1 MELKEYQQNTL
12 KRVKAYLEALKNWR
26 VKNEKV
32 VAAIGKEAALDVPLK
47 AWEEIGGKNYRSRKN
62 GIGESLPNF
71 CLKIP
76 TGGGK
81 TLLAAHTVD
90 LVNRSYRQKQ
100 TGLVLW
106 VMPTTQIYRQTIDH
120 LRNRDHSYRQ
130 VLDIASGGR
139 TVIYEKTDRFTPE
152 DIAENLVVL
161 TLMLPSAS
169 RQNKEALKVFK
180 DSGGFSAFFPKD
192 DDVQGHAILLERFP
206 NLDAFGDSQPGRARH
221 SVRAAADSPNP
232 GAQGTDAP
240 YLATG
245 LFPRQVKTSLG
256 NTLRILSPII
266 ILDEGHKA
274 YSEMAQDTLRGL
286 NPSVVVELSATP
298 TDDSNVLVDIKGLE
312 LKREEMIKLDL
323 HINNKEST
331 RWKDTM
337 LASIKKRESL
347 EAESKKYEANT
358 GNYIRPICLVQVE
371 RTGKDQRGSGLI
383 HAEDVREFLIRDCG
397 IAPDEVAVKSSDK
410 DDIEGL
416 NLFARNCPIRYI
428 ITKQALQEGWDCA
441 FAYVLTIL
449 TNPSSKNNLT
459 QLVGRILR
467 QPGARKTKIKE
478 LDESYVFCFRQK
490 AKLLVDSVREGFGRE
505 GLGDLAGHVV
515 LDAPDGEDEGDELIG
530 LRDKFKK
537 FAGKIYL
544 PKFVI
549 QQGTHW
555 REVSYETDIVSR
567 IDWTQADFTAEKN
580 LQLVDAPSQDAEIL
594 VTLGETKAEL
604 VKEQSRRY
612 QNSMDAGVD
621 PVFATRQMLEMIP
634 NPWIA
639 HDIVKDVLATLT
651 RKNGLVQV
659 AENFVFI
666 VQELVK
672 RADAERNRLAQE
684 VFTNL
689 VETKKLRFLLLK
701 DDAGYRLPDK
711 IKIRKGTRKLVREDN
726 SPLQMSLF
734 EQVAEDGLNSEEQSV
749 AWYFEKQA
757 QLLWWYRNLS
767 RQDYR
772 LQGWRKNGIYPDFIV
787 SRSSAADKTDFDKV
801 FVVESKG
808 IHLKN
813 DDTDYKKQVF
823 KICNKLA
830 EQKSWTELGLEFP
843 ERKMVFELVYGDEWQ
858 KVLNAVLK

>member
-12 KRVKAYLEALKNWR
+12 KRVKAYLEALKSWR
-26 VKNEKV
+26 VKNEMV
-32 VAAIGKEAALDVPLK
+32 VAAAGKEAALDVPLK

-62 GIGESLPNF
+62 GIGEALPNF

-106 VMPTTQIYRQTIDH
+106 VMPTTQIYRQTIEH

-152 DIAENLVVL
+152 DVAENLVVL

-169 RQNKEALKVFK
+169 RQNKETLKVFK

-192 DDVQGHAILLERFP
+192 DDVRGHAKLLEQFP
-206 NLDAFGDSQPGRARH
+206 NLDAFGDGK
-221 SVRAAADSPNP
+221 
-232 GAQGTDAP
+232 
-240 YLATG
+240 G
-245 LFPRQVKTSLG
+245 LFQRQVKTSLG

-286 NPSVVVELSATP
+286 NPSVIVELSATP

-331 RWKDTM
+331 RWQNTM
-337 LASIKKRESL
+337 LASKVKRDAL
-347 EAESKKYEANT
+347 EAAAKKYEANA
-358 GNYIRPICLVQVE
+358 GNYIRPICLIQVE
-371 RTGKDQRGSGLI
+371 RTGKDQRGGNFI
-383 HAEDVREFLIRDCG
+383 HAEDVREFLVKDCG
-397 IAPDEVAVKSSDK
+397 ISADEVAVKSSDK

-416 NLFARNCPIRYI
+416 NLFARNCPVRYI

-449 TNPSSKNNLT
+449 TNPASKNNLT
-459 QLVGRILR
+459 QLIGRILR

-490 AKLLVDSVREGFGRE
+490 AKLLVDAVREGFGRE
-505 GLGDLAGHVV
+505 GLGDLAGQVV
-515 LDAPDGEDEGDELIG
+515 LDSPEGEDQGDELIE

-549 QQGTHW
+549 QRGSQW

-567 IDWTQADFTAEKN
+567 IDWTQADFSAERN
-580 LQLVDAPSQDAEIL
+580 LQLAEADSQDAEIL
-594 VTLGETKAEL
+594 VTLGEKAEL
-604 VKEQSRRY
+604 LKESGRKYRT
-612 QNSMDAGVD
+612 STDAGVD
-621 PVFATRQMLEMIP
+621 PVFATRQLLEMIP

-639 HDIVKDVLATLT
+639 HDVVKDVIATLT
-651 RKNGLVQV
+651 RKNGLALVSK
-659 AENFVFI
+659 NFVFI

-672 RADAERNRLAQE
+672 RAEVERNRLAQE
-684 VFTNL
+684 VFTEL
-689 VETKKLRFLLLK
+689 IGAKKLRFLLLK
-701 DDAGYRLPDK
+701 DDVGYRLPSK
-711 IKIRKGTRKLVREDN
+711 IFMRIGTRKLTRADN

-749 AWYFEKQA
+749 AWYFEKQT

-787 SRSSAADKTDFDKV
+787 SRTNVANKTDFDKV

-823 KICNKLA
+823 KLCNKLA
-830 EQKSWTELGLEFP
+830 EEKSWTELGLEFP

-858 KVLNAVLK
+858 KVLNGLLK

>member
-12 KRVKAYLEALKNWR
+12 KRVKAYLEALKSWR
-26 VKNEKV
+26 AKNDKV
-32 VAAIGKEAALDVPLK
+32 VATIGKEAALDVPLK
-47 AWEEIGGKNYRSRKN
+47 AWEEIGGRNYRSRKN
-62 GIGESLPNF
+62 GIDEALPNF

-90 LVNRSYRQKQ
+90 LVNRNYRQKQ

-106 VMPTTQIYRQTIDH
+106 VMPTTQIYRQTLEH
-120 LRNRDHSYRQ
+120 LRNREHSYRQ

-152 DIAENLVVL
+152 DVAENLVVL

-169 RQNKEALKVFK
+169 RQNKETLKVFK
-180 DSGGFSAFFPKD
+180 DSGGFGAFFPKD
-192 DDVQGHAILLERFP
+192 DDVQGHAKLLERFP
-206 NLDAFGDSQPGRARH
+206 NLDAFGDGK
-221 SVRAAADSPNP
+221 
-232 GAQGTDAP
+232 
-240 YLATG
+240 G
-245 LFPRQVKTSLG
+245 LFQRQVKTSLG

-274 YSEMAQDTLRGL
+274 YSEMAQNTLRGL
-286 NPSVVVELSATP
+286 NPSVIVELSATP

-347 EAESKKYEANT
+347 EAAARKYEANT

-371 RTGKDQRGSGLI
+371 RTGKDQRGGNFI

-397 IAPDEVAVKSSDK
+397 ITADEVAVKSSEK

-416 NLFARNCPIRYI
+416 NLFARNCAVRYI

-449 TNPSSKNNLT
+449 TNPASKNNLT

-467 QPGARKTKIKE
+467 QPFARKTKVKE
-478 LDESYVFCFRQK
+478 LDESYVFCFRQS
-490 AKLLVDSVREGFGRE
+490 AKSLLESVRAGFGQE
-505 GLGDLAGHVV
+505 GLGDLAGQVV
-515 LDAPDGEDEGDELIG
+515 LDSSEDGEQGEELIE
-530 LRDKFKK
+530 LRDEFKK

-549 QQGTHW
+549 QQGSQW

-567 IDWTQADFTAEKN
+567 IDWTQADFAAERN
-580 LQLVDAPSQDAEIL
+580 LQLADANSQDAEIL

-604 VKEQSRRY
+604 LKEQGRKYRTST
-612 QNSMDAGVD
+612 DAGVD
-621 PVFATRQMLEMIP
+621 PVFATRQLLEMIP

-639 HDIVKDVLATLT
+639 HNVVKEVIATLT
-651 RKNGLVQV
+651 RKNGQDMV
-659 AENFVFI
+659 AKNFVFI

-672 RADAERNRLAQE
+672 RADAERNRLAQG
-684 VFTNL
+684 VFTDL
-689 VETKKLRFLLLK
+689 VSAKKLRFLLLK
-701 DDAGYRLPDK
+701 DDAGYRLPSK
-711 IKIRKGTRKLVREDN
+711 ISMRKGTRKLTCEDN

-734 EQVAEDGLNSEEQSV
+734 EQVAEDGLNSEERSV
-749 AWYFEKQA
+749 AWYFEKQG

-767 RQDYR
+767 RLDYR
-772 LQGWRKNGIYPDFIV
+772 IQSWQKHGIYPDFIV
-787 SRSSAADKTDFDKV
+787 SHMHAQDKTDYDTV
-801 FVVESKG
+801 FVVETKG

-813 DDTDYKKQVF
+813 EDTAHKQKVF
-823 KICNKLA
+823 DLCNKLA
-830 EQKSWTELGLEFP
+830 EKKSWTELGLEFP
-843 ERKMVFELVYGDEWQ
+843 EKRFVFELVFGDEWQ
-858 KVLNAVLK
+858 KKLNALFVG

>member
-12 KRVKAYLEALKNWR
+12 KQVKAYLEALGVWRAKND
-26 VKNEKV
+26 KV
-32 VAAIGKEAALDVPLK
+32 VAAAGKEAALDAPLK
-47 AWEEIGGKNYRSRKN
+47 AWEGIGGKNYRSRKN
-62 GIGESLPNF
+62 GLGEALPNF

-106 VMPTTQIYRQTIDH
+106 VMPTTQIYRQTIEH
-120 LRNRDHSYRQ
+120 LRNRDHPYRQ

-152 DIAENLVVL
+152 DIAENLVML

-169 RQNKEALKVFK
+169 RQNKETLKMFK
-180 DSGGFSAFFPKD
+180 DSGGFGAFFPKD
-192 DDVQGHAILLERFP
+192 DDVRGHAKLLERFP
-206 NLDAFGDSQPGRARH
+206 NLDAFGDGK
-221 SVRAAADSPNP
+221 
-232 GAQGTDAP
+232 
-240 YLATG
+240 G
-245 LFPRQVKTSLG
+245 LFQRQVKTSLG

-286 NPSVVVELSATP
+286 NPSVIVELSATP

-337 LASIKKRESL
+337 LASVKKREAL
-347 EAESKKYEANT
+347 EAAARKYEANT

-371 RTGKDQRGSGLI
+371 RTGKDQRGGNFI
-383 HAEDVREFLIRDCG
+383 HAEDVRDFLVREYG
-397 IAPDEVAVKSSDK
+397 VAADEVAVKSSEK
-410 DDIEGL
+410 DDIEDI

-441 FAYVLTIL
+441 FAYVLAIL

-467 QPGARKTKIKE
+467 QPFARKTKIRE

-490 AKLLVDSVREGFGRE
+490 AKLLVDAVRDGFGRE
-505 GLGDLAGHVV
+505 GLGDLAGQIV
-515 LDAPDGEDEGDELIG
+515 LDAPDDEEQGDELIV

-549 QQGTHW
+549 RQDSEW
-555 REVSYETDIVSR
+555 REVSYETDIMSR
-567 IDWTQADFTAEKN
+567 IDWAKADFSPEKN
-580 LQLVDAPSQDAEIL
+580 LQLADALSQDAEII
-594 VTLGETKAEL
+594 VTLTGETKSGL
-604 VKEQSRRY
+604 IKESGRRY
-612 QNSMDAGVD
+612 LTAKDSGVD
-621 PVFATRQMLEMIP
+621 PVFATRQLLEIIP

-639 HDIVKDVLATLT
+639 HDAAKDVIGTLT
-651 RKNGLVQV
+651 RKNGLDLV
-659 AENFVFI
+659 AKNFVFI

-672 RADAERNRLAQE
+672 RADAERNRLAEE
-684 VFTNL
+684 VFDRL
-689 VETKKLRFLLLK
+689 VNEKKLRFLLLK
-701 DDAGYRLPDK
+701 DDAGYRLPSK
-711 IKIRKGTRKLVREDN
+711 LSMRKGARKLTREDN
-726 SPLQMSLF
+726 SPLQLSLF
-734 EQVAEDGLNSEEQSV
+734 EQVAEECVNGEERSV
-749 AWYFEKQA
+749 AWYFEKQG

-787 SRSSAADKTDFDKV
+787 SRTSPADKTDFDKV

-823 KICNKLA
+823 KLCNKLA
-830 EQKSWTELGLEFP
+830 EEKSWTELGLEFP
-843 ERKMVFELVYGDEWQ
+843 ERKIVFELIYGDEWQ
-858 KVLNAVLK
+858 KVLNRLLK